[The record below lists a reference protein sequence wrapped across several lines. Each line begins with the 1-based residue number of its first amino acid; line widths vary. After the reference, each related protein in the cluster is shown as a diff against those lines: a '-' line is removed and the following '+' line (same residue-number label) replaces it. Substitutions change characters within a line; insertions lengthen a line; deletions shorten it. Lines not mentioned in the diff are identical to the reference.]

1 MWLLLSPTALEAPFL
16 RGEPLS
22 FLGRKGLRG
31 EGFVWL
37 ETGIGKVNAAL
48 TLASWAGRNP
58 VEKALLFGIAGAY
71 PGSGLLPGDVVL
83 VGEEVE
89 ADLGTQEGLKP
100 LGFPALEVEGRIYYN
115 RFPLDSNLTRAL
127 TRALGLGVVVG
138 LTRDRVSE
146 TPGEAE
152 ALASRWGAQ
161 VESMEGAA
169 FARACLALGI
179 PGVEVR
185 AISNPAGVRDRGA
198 WRIPLAVRALEGT
211 LAPLLGGAFPAGLRG

>member
-1 MWLLLSPTALEAPFL
+1 MWLVLSPTALEAPFL
-16 RGEPLS
+16 RGEPFS

-31 EGFVWL
+31 QGFVYL

-48 TLASWAGRNP
+48 TLAAWASQNL

-89 ADLGTQEGLKP
+89 ADLGTKEGLEP
-100 LGFPALEVEGRIYYN
+100 LGFPALEVGGEAYYN
-115 RFPLDSNLTRAL
+115 RFPLDPGLTRAL
-127 TRALGLGVVVG
+127 AQVLNLPVVVG

-152 ALASRWGAQ
+152 ALAWRWRAQ

-185 AISNPAGVRDRGA
+185 AVSNPAGVRDKGA
-198 WRIPLAVRALEGT
+198 WRIPLAVGALEGA
-211 LAPLLGGAFPAGLRG
+211 LAPVLGGAFPAEFQG